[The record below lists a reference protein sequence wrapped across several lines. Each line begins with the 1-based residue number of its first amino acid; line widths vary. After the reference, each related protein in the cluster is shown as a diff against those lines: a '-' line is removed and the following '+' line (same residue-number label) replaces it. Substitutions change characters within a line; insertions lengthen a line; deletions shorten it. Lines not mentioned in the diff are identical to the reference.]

1 MKIEKYYKII
11 NYLRDIIKDREF
23 DGHVYSVGGCERDK
37 HLGLQ
42 EIKDID
48 LVVDLKDGGI
58 RFARWLKSRGL
69 MKNGNIVVYEN
80 FGTAMFKLDAFP
92 DEEIEVVHTRKE
104 TYRDKNSRNPETAF
118 GTIEDDCFRRDFT
131 VNSLYH
137 NISKDEDVD
146 LTGMGLEDLKN
157 KVIRTC
163 SEPDIIFSDDPL
175 RIMRAVRFT
184 SKLGF
189 EIDENTISG
198 IVKHAPRLKII
209 SKERITD
216 EFNKILTSPNPVL
229 GFNLLWEYGIIDVIM
244 DGLFTKKNHDFVLS
258 RLAKVTKSRRYKL
271 EMGLGVLFN
280 NLTLSPLVR
289 EIIMKDFKYSNDII
303 NEVNLYANKSWNV
316 ELACSLKLA
325 NRVREIAKECGDEE
339 HFRNLVDVSKAMCIR
354 KEGKNEACF
363 DFLFDVEDIDM
374 MFGYKLPVTGDD
386 VMELLEIGPGPEIKN
401 VLNMLMEE
409 AYENPK
415 ISKGACMKLIKK
427 YGDTMRKD

>member
-1 MKIEKYYKII
+1 
-11 NYLRDIIKDREF
+11 
-23 DGHVYSVGGCERDK
+23 
-37 HLGLQ
+37 
-42 EIKDID
+42 
-48 LVVDLKDGGI
+48 
-58 RFARWLKSRGL
+58 
-69 MKNGNIVVYEN
+69 
-80 FGTAMFKLDAFP
+80 
-92 DEEIEVVHTRKE
+92 
-104 TYRDKNSRNPETAF
+104 
-118 GTIEDDCFRRDFT
+118 
-131 VNSLYH
+131 
-137 NISKDEDVD
+137 
-146 LTGMGLEDLKN
+146 
-157 KVIRTC
+157 
-163 SEPDIIFSDDPL
+163 
-175 RIMRAVRFT
+175 
-184 SKLGF
+184 
-189 EIDENTISG
+189 
-198 IVKHAPRLKII
+198 
-209 SKERITD
+209 
-216 EFNKILTSPNPVL
+216 
-229 GFNLLWEYGIIDVIM
+229 
-244 DGLFTKKNHDFVLS
+244 
-258 RLAKVTKSRRYKL
+258 
-271 EMGLGVLFN
+271 MGLGVLFN

-427 YGDTMRKD
+427 YGDTMQKD

>member
-1 MKIEKYYKII
+1 MYYLKE
-11 NYLRDIIKDREF
+11 IIKGTEF
-23 DGHVYSVGGCERDK
+23 EGHVYSVGGCERDK

-58 RFARWLKSRGL
+58 SLARWLKSRGL
-69 MKNGNIVVYEN
+69 IKNGNIVVYEN

-137 NISKDEDVD
+137 NISLDDDLD
-146 LTGMGLEDLKN
+146 LTGKGIEDLHN
-157 KVIRTC
+157 GIIRTC
-163 SEPDIIFSDDPL
+163 DNPNIIFSDDSL
-175 RIMRAVRFT
+175 RIMRGIRLS

-189 EIDENTISG
+189 KIEENTVKG
-198 IVKHAPRLKII
+198 ITKYAHRLEII
-209 SKERITD
+209 SRERITD

-244 DGLFTKKNHDFVLS
+244 DGQFTKNNHDFVMS
-258 RLAKVTKSRRYKL
+258 RFAKITKSRRYKL

-280 NLTLSPLVR
+280 NLTISPFVR
-289 EIIMKDFKYSNDII
+289 EKILKDFKYSNDII
-303 NEVNLYANKSWNV
+303 DEVNLYANKAWDV

-325 NRVREIAKECGDEE
+325 NRVREIAKDCGDEE
-339 HFRNLVDVSKAMCIR
+339 HFRNLVDVSKSMRII
-354 KEGKNEACF
+354 KEYKNEDCF

-427 YGDTMRKD
+427 YGDTMQKD